1 MLIVKSIVKLRCFS
15 CFFTRIE
22 KAWKAWKKH
31 AVFHDIFTMLF
42 HAFIMLFLCFW
53 YQGSK
58 FWNWVFLT
66 SNIRKIK
73 SENKFFYEQ
82 FKAIITAWLL
92 SSFEI
97 QNNCTGQEIKRTHL
111 HYTPKVYQILHLGY
125 MFQTSQNFK

>member
-1 MLIVKSIVKLRCFS
+1 MKILTISEKDYAVKNTNDKKLESESSLLINGTQF
-15 CFFTRIE
+15 
-22 KAWKAWKKH
+22 
-31 AVFHDIFTMLF
+31 
-42 HAFIMLFLCFW
+42 
-53 YQGSK
+53 K